1 MKSLY
6 HIKQEYLN
14 LDEELWAA
22 GGELSPELEEKLA
35 INEDELKDK
44 CDAYAYIIDE
54 YESQNDRIDAE
65 IARLKDRKQQNDN
78 HVQRLRDRLR
88 DAVVTFGKVETDTHK
103 FSTRKSTSVRV
114 DDGAELPDEFLTF
127 KPAPAPSP
135 NKKAIKDAIMNGQH
149 IAGCGL
155 IEQVGVVI
163 K

>member
-1 MKSLY
+1 MKSLF

-14 LDEELWAA
+14 LDEELWGS
-22 GGELSPELEEKLA
+22 GGEISPELEKRLA

-44 CDAYAYIIDE
+44 MDAYAYIIDE
-54 YESQNDRIDAE
+54 YESQNARIQAE
-65 IARLKDRKQQNDN
+65 VARLTERKIEN
-78 HVQRLRDRLR
+78 HNHIQRLKDRLR

-135 NKKAIKDAIMNGQH
+135 NKTAIKSAILEGRV
-149 IAGCGL
+149 IPGCGL